1 MIAATKARVS
11 PGRLLINGEWV
22 DGSRKFDTINPATGE
37 VLTQIVEASADD
49 VDRTVKAAR
58 YAFDDRSGPWRKM
71 SASER
76 GRLLW
81 RLADLV
87 EKNIDELAELETLDN
102 GKPIFESKFVDMP
115 MVVDVLRYYAGLA
128 TKIHGETV
136 NTFESAFTY
145 TLREPVGV
153 VGLIIPWNFPLLLAS
168 WKVGPALAC
177 GCTIVMKP
185 AEQTPLTTLG
195 FGELAIEA
203 GVPPG
208 VLQIVA
214 GGPEAGKAI
223 VRHPGI
229 DKIAFTGSTAVGKE
243 IMRSAAD
250 TLKRVTLELGG
261 KSPNIVFADSDIDS
275 AVKGAFNGIFYGK
288 GEVCNAGSRL
298 FIESKVR
305 DEFTE
310 KLVGRAKKMQ
320 PADPLDPKTRM
331 GAIVSQ
337 HQMQT
342 VLGYIEA
349 GKKEGARLVAGGNR
363 VSVDGSKG
371 FFIEPTIFSD
381 VTNEMKIAQEEIF
394 GPVRSI
400 ISFDDVEQAV
410 DQASRNPYGLAA
422 AVWTRD
428 IKKAHH
434 ISRQLRAGTVWIN
447 TYGLMAAAPPFG
459 GYKHSGFGRE
469 LGADAVEQQR
479 YLFETAPTDWDRRA
493 ITRVMI
499 EEMRHG
505 WQMCALL
512 VEHFGYSG
520 KVEAQKMLERRAFE
534 NKRLLGAF
542 NVDVDNWM
550 DFFTYTD
557 FVDRDGKFQLQMLK
571 YSAFAPLGRSMSYML
586 REEAFHMGT
595 GNDGLRRIVQAGVIP
610 AWLIQKYLNKWL
622 SSSYDLFGTDHSSSA
637 HWAYVWGIKGRYD
650 EPKNERE
657 ANLDDLND
665 YNRHLYRDEVAGLI
679 ERFNSVL
686 KAGEAKLYAPDI
698 KFNRMIGR
706 WANQKVHP
714 QTGAQLE
721 DKEYDQQLPEFLHS
735 AEDKKLLLEI
745 IANDKNWIAKKEG
758 ARHPFETIAE
768 PRKSAIN
775 L

>member
-49 VDRTVKAAR
+49 VDRAVKAAR
-58 YAFDDRSGPWRKM
+58 YAFEDRTGPWRKM

-87 EKNIDELAELETLDN
+87 EQNIDELAELETLDN

-185 AEQTPLTTLG
+185 AEQTPLTTLR
-195 FGELAIEA
+195 FGDLAIEA

-208 VLQIVA
+208 VLNIVT

-275 AVKGAFNGIFYGK
+275 AVKGAINGIFYGK

-298 FIESKVR
+298 FVESKVQ
-305 DEFTE
+305 DEFME

-337 HQMQT
+337 EQMQT
-342 VLGYIEA
+342 VLGYIET
-349 GKKEGARLVAGGNR
+349 GKKEGAKLIAGGNR

-371 FFIEPTIFSD
+371 FFIEPTIFGEVKND
-381 VTNEMKIAQEEIF
+381 MKIAQEEIF
-394 GPVRSI
+394 GPVLATL
-400 ISFDDVEQAV
+400 SFDDV
-410 DQASRNPYGLAA
+410 DQVIELANRNPYGLAA

-428 IKKAHH
+428 IKKAHTV
-434 ISRQLRAGTVWIN
+434 SRQLRAGTVWIN
-447 TYGLMAAAPPFG
+447 TYGLMDAALPFG
-459 GYKHSGFGRE
+459 GYKSSGFGRE
-469 LGADAVEQQR
+469 LGAHAVEH
-479 YLFETAPTDWDRRA
+479 YTEVKTVWLNTA
-493 ITRVMI
+493 
-499 EEMRHG
+499 
-505 WQMCALL
+505 
-512 VEHFGYSG
+512 
-520 KVEAQKMLERRAFE
+520 
-534 NKRLLGAF
+534 
-542 NVDVDNWM
+542 
-550 DFFTYTD
+550 
-557 FVDRDGKFQLQMLK
+557 
-571 YSAFAPLGRSMSYML
+571 
-586 REEAFHMGT
+586 
-595 GNDGLRRIVQAGVIP
+595 
-610 AWLIQKYLNKWL
+610 
-622 SSSYDLFGTDHSSSA
+622 
-637 HWAYVWGIKGRYD
+637 
-650 EPKNERE
+650 
-657 ANLDDLND
+657 
-665 YNRHLYRDEVAGLI
+665 
-679 ERFNSVL
+679 
-686 KAGEAKLYAPDI
+686 
-698 KFNRMIGR
+698 
-706 WANQKVHP
+706 
-714 QTGAQLE
+714 
-721 DKEYDQQLPEFLHS
+721 
-735 AEDKKLLLEI
+735 
-745 IANDKNWIAKKEG
+745 
-758 ARHPFETIAE
+758 
-768 PRKSAIN
+768 
-775 L
+775 